1 MADCEDSI
9 EAIRREF
16 AVEQITTW
24 KSLRSAQRLRYQIFC
39 EERSI
44 LPGQNGIETDAYDTR
59 SRHVVL
65 RHRASDEVVGTV
77 RVVYTVR
84 DNPWASLPIQHVCD
98 PSLLRHLP
106 LGSTGEISRL
116 ALSRVRGLADA
127 RSSLLLRL
135 ALMRGV
141 LRASR
146 DLGLTHWC
154 VVMEP
159 SLLWLLRTA
168 SVHFEPIGP
177 IVDYYGKR
185 QPSAASIDELLFH
198 AREQYP
204 AIWEYVTEGG
214 VLAPSDPDR
223 LAA

>member
-1 MADCEDSI
+1 MTGCEDLVESV
-9 EAIRREF
+9 RREF
-16 AVEQITTW
+16 SVEQITTW
-24 KSLRSAQRLRYQIFC
+24 KLLRAAQRLRHQVFC
-39 EERSI
+39 QERSI
-44 LPGQNGIETDAYDTR
+44 PPGDSGVEVDSYDAR
-59 SRHVVL
+59 SRHIVL
-65 RHRASDEVVGTV
+65 RHRSSGELVGTV
-77 RVVYTVR
+77 RVVYVER

-159 SLLWLLRTA
+159 SLLPLLRTA

-185 QPSAASIDELLFH
+185 QPSVASIDELLFH

>member
-24 KSLRSAQRLRYQIFC
+24 KSLYAAQRLRYRIFC
-39 EERSI
+39 EERNI

-77 RVVYTVR
+77 RVVYAVR

-98 PSLLRHLP
+98 PSLLAHLP
-106 LGSTGEISRL
+106 LSSTGEVSRFAISRQRTPSD
-116 ALSRVRGLADA
+116 SRSG
-127 RSSLLLRL
+127 LLLRL
-135 ALMRGV
+135 ALMQGV

-146 DLGLTHWC
+146 TLGLTHWC
-154 VVMEP
+154 AVMEP
-159 SLLWLLRTA
+159 TLLRLLRAA
-168 SVHFEPIGP
+168 SVNFQPIGP
-177 IVDYYGKR
+177 LVEYYGLR
-185 QPSAASIDELLFH
+185 QPAMAHIDTLLING
-198 AREQYP
+198 RDERP
-204 AIWEYVTEGG
+204 AIWDYVTDSGA
-214 VLAPSDPDR
+214 LAPSEPTR
-223 LAA
+223 RAA